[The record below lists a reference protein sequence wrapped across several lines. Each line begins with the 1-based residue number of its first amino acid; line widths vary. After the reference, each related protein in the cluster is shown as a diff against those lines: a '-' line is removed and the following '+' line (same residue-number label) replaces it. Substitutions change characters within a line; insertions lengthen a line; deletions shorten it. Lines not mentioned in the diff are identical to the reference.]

1 MPQPTQ
7 LLSSMQVRD
16 LKSFSD
22 SGPVQLKK
30 INLLI
35 GANNAGKS
43 TFLGAIE
50 LFFRSMRSG
59 ALDGPL
65 AFETMPT
72 FASFDS
78 ALRRHWNRN
87 TPRPTQ
93 IALTYQWMQSRG
105 KASETRRFEFLC
117 SSQGKDD
124 AIVVSEAT
132 YFFGNDKNPI
142 VATRFLD
149 SNSDRGQY
157 VIKSGRQELKAEE
170 QWFHQLVPY
179 EAVRLKGRRDAYLF
193 GPRMLD
199 LEIVNPYRPVPR
211 SFYVLDDP
219 NLAAEDRSLLTYLIR
234 LWASKDAEERAIRE
248 RISSSLA
255 KLNLTQHFDISQVS
269 KRIGPKVI
277 EIRVSPTSSRQKV
290 TIADA
295 GFGLSQFLP
304 LAVYDARLT
313 SGTLLAYQPEV
324 HLHPFAQSRLA
335 DIFAES
341 AARGNQLFVETHSVD
356 LILRLQA
363 KIAKGEVDP
372 SDVAVLCFENRNGRT
387 EVSPMSFDESGIPS
401 KSWPKGFLDTGL
413 ELARELTSARLARL
427 QSKNRQPAR

>member
-1 MPQPTQ
+1 MPLSTNF
-7 LLSSMQVRD
+7 LSSMQVRD

-43 TFLGAIE
+43 TFLGAVE

-59 ALDGPL
+59 GFDGPL

-87 TPRPTQ
+87 TQRPTK
-93 IALTYQWMQSRG
+93 IALNYEWTQTRG
-105 KASETRRFEFLC
+105 NTIDTRQYEFWC
-117 SSQGKDD
+117 SSQGTDD
-124 AIVVSEAT
+124 AIVVSEAK
-132 YFFGNDKNPI
+132 YRFGTDKTPI
-142 VATRFLD
+142 IARRFVD
-149 SNSDRGQY
+149 SNSNRGQY
-157 VIKSGRQELKAEE
+157 KIRYGRRQVSTES
-170 QWFHQLVPY
+170 QWFYQLIPY
-179 EAVRLKGRRDAYLF
+179 EAIHLKGKRDILLLA
-193 GPRMLD
+193 PRTLD

-234 LWASKDAEERAIRE
+234 LWTSKDAEEKAIRD
-248 RISSSLA
+248 RISSSLE
-255 KLNLTQHFDISQVS
+255 KLNLTQHFEISQVS
-269 KRIGPKVI
+269 KRVGPKVI
-277 EIRVSPTSSRQKV
+277 EIRVAPTSSRQKV

-313 SGTLLAYQPEV
+313 GGTLIAYQPEV

-341 AARGNQLFVETHSVD
+341 AGRGNQLFVETHSVD

-363 KIAKGEVDP
+363 KIAKGELDP
-372 SDVAVLCFENRNGRT
+372 TDVAVLCFENRSGRS
-387 EVSPMSFDESGIPS
+387 EVSVMDFDETGAPS
-401 KSWPKGFLDTGL
+401 KGWPKGFLDTSL
-413 ELARELTSARLARL
+413 ELARELTSARLTRL
-427 QSKNRQPAR
+427 QSKKRQSAR